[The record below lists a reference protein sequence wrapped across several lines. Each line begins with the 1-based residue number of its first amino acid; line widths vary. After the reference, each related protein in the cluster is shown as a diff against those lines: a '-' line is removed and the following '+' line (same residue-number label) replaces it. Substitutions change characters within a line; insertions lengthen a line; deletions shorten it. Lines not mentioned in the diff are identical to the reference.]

1 MFVTI
6 REHSNVMIL
15 CLAIKVSLPISMAC
29 SAEYPNLS
37 FSGISKSRC
46 QLSYRHG
53 SVSRTMPV
61 VNMIL
66 TS

>member
-1 MFVTI
+1 
-6 REHSNVMIL
+6 MIL
-15 CLAIKVSLPISMAC
+15 RLAIEVSLPISMAC

-53 SVSRTMPV
+53 SVSRTTSV
-61 VNMIL
+61 LNMIL